1 MKSKQNIF
9 ELVTRDLERPE
20 RDEEWRAKCH
30 GLSSSVEAFKKSL
43 AETQENLV
51 KTQLSVSGLTEM
63 NGQLKLDNDD
73 LRSGVETRDQ
83 ALAILREEYEKLRKD
98 IDAHAA
104 ATQQSVASLAATHQQ
119 AGASAAEIAAT
130 EAMA

>member
-1 MKSKQNIF
+1 M
-9 ELVTRDLERPE
+9 TRDLERPE
-20 RDEEWRAKCH
+20 RDDEWRAKCH

-73 LRSGVETRDQ
+73 LRSGVETRDE
-83 ALAILREEYEKLRKD
+83 ALAILREEYEKLKARYRKKSQVWPLNNSLYFPFLAGKRNRT
-98 IDAHAA
+98 DAIHRLDRCVLDCIFIG
-104 ATQQSVASLAATHQQ
+104 S
-119 AGASAAEIAAT
+119 
-130 EAMA
+130 